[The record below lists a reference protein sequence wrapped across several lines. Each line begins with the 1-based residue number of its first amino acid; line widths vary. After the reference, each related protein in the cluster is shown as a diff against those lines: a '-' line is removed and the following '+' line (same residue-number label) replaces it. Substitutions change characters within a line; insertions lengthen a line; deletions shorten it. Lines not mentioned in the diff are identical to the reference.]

1 MQNGKKLQNLPIMHT
16 KVHRQ
21 RLMPCASLYTQKQ
34 QQQQKYDA
42 EEKNN
47 KVNKQTLQVKFMAH

>member
-1 MQNGKKLQNLPIMHT
+1 MHT